1 MALVKALIY
10 TLDFT
15 RPASFLA
22 QRQTIDA
29 ARIHS
34 LLINVRTLSAERLFF
49 GFLMELAAVT
59 GHTRQR
65 HISVKV
71 PLNESEIADLIG
83 LNRFSF
89 SRLKR
94 RLIQDGILYQ
104 AGEVFSFRVDPLSLP

>member
-1 MALVKALIY
+1 VALVKALIY